1 MASII
6 QDPRYV
12 TNWADPLRK
21 HVADEH
27 RKNREHLAEQLAHS
41 AQVEKAD
48 TGVLALNIIKK
59 YKPLHYKDLPKIT
72 IEDIER
78 AYDLEYTRL
87 VKALKKIE
95 EIK

>member
-1 MASII
+1 M
-6 QDPRYV
+6 
-12 TNWADPLRK
+12 
-21 HVADEH
+21 
-27 RKNREHLAEQLAHS
+27 
-41 AQVEKAD
+41 QV
-48 TGVLALNIIKK
+48 VLNIIKK